1 MNNVLREGNI
11 VGFHEGKVSAVTK
24 GCRLVGVVTERAA
37 VVGSKASLGTAAA
50 AAGVT
55 VAYCGRV
62 PITVIGPVKT
72 GAVLIPSGPSTFKPP
87 PQQILRFSAR
97 AWPWLRQWAPKHGLR
112 LHFNSCVL
120 RVC

>member
-87 PQQILRFSAR
+87 PNRFYAFQHVPGRGCGSGRPNTGCDFTSTPA
-97 AWPWLRQWAPKHGLR
+97 
-112 LHFNSCVL
+112 C
-120 RVC
+120 